1 MREAEETPDGVLT
14 LLQSVLA
21 QQEAA
26 PPPMPM
32 APPMPQGMPP
42 EMMGMP
48 PQGMPPMP
56 PQGMAP
62 PPMGI
67 ESISVDET
75 VMPGMYRGG
84 PVQNFNQGSGAMGV
98 TPANDAFAAYPSD
111 VVEEAQRRVRHMVD
125 GGMVQNYNQGG
136 VVQHFQDGSTP
147 PLGVEL
153 PGTRGFAPA
162 QREDAGDYISSILG
176 QQSAVVPDLQTAMT
190 NEAAILESLG
200 LGTSKEDRQAEA
212 LFKLGQAGFRFA
224 GNVGANGPMQGSTAA
239 RLSQVLDPLSSD
251 IGDIAAERNKE
262 QTSLKMLGYQG
273 AKAEID
279 AAKASNAALAK
290 SKVDVALKVGEMP
303 RLSAKEI
310 ELNFLREAGLTD
322 AQIIE
327 RQYPGKTLTG
337 SAGDIEALKAMGYDN
352 ERIVELLFSS
362 KSSTFSEQKAFLE
375 GLGLPSDELAD
386 RLGLGLPEEKQPT
399 AIQVKVTMMED
410 AGFSPK
416 EILDRIAPPDTPSAF
431 REQLDLL
438 VADGWTQTSA
448 LNLLIGDK
456 STARDQR
463 IEDIMKASGK
473 TRDEVVLALEKEIRV
488 DPQTGVFNV
497 YDSLTGELTPLIADW
512 SSVSGAN
519 APRVTVPPL
528 STENIIPLIREG
540 EGVGIKASLANTIN
554 STIGQFMPEGWE
566 FDSEREAS
574 ERIGAIN
581 VAINE
586 AFTGG
591 GRSPVITLK
600 KLQELF
606 PTPREAW
613 LNPRDASTKF
623 VTSAGYL
630 AQVYADDLRGSNDPN
645 LGRKG
650 MQDLAVRAEGML
662 NALQLIVTPETLTE
676 IVAAA
681 NNGVSASDQFNTMT
695 AAEITAITPEQRLA
709 MTPLQLAAFYDRS
722 EALLGE
728 N

>member
-1 MREAEETPDGVLT
+1 
-14 LLQSVLA
+14 
-21 QQEAA
+21 
-26 PPPMPM
+26 
-32 APPMPQGMPP
+32 
-42 EMMGMP
+42 
-48 PQGMPPMP
+48 
-56 PQGMAP
+56 
-62 PPMGI
+62 
-67 ESISVDET
+67 
-75 VMPGMYRGG
+75 
-84 PVQNFNQGSGAMGV
+84 
-98 TPANDAFAAYPSD
+98 
-111 VVEEAQRRVRHMVD
+111 MVD

-279 AAKASNAALAK
+279 AVKASNAALAK

-303 RLSAKEI
+303 NLSAKEI

-512 SSVSGAN
+512 SGVPGAN
-519 APRVTVPPL
+519 AQRVTAPPIDQG
-528 STENIIPLIREG
+528 SINPLISEG
-540 EGVGIKASLANTIN
+540 QGTGLFVALADKFN
-554 STIGQFMPEGWE
+554 STIGQVFPGMQFE
-566 FDSEREAS
+566 SERAAAGK
-574 ERIGAIN
+574 IGAIN

-591 GRSPVITLK
+591 GRSPVITLR
-600 KLQELF
+600 KLEELM
-606 PTPREAW
+606 PTPRDAF
-613 LNPRDASTKF
+613 LNPEDATAKYIST
-623 VTSAGYL
+623 AGYL
-630 AQVYADDLRGSNDPN
+630 AQVYADDLKGSNDPT
-645 LGRKG
+645 LGGSG
-650 MQDLAVRAEGML
+650 MQKLAARAEGML
-662 NALQLIVTPETLTE
+662 NALQLLVTPDTLDE

-681 NNGVSASDQFNTMT
+681 NSGVSANDQFNTMT
-695 AAEITAITPEQRLA
+695 AAEITAITPDQRLA

-722 EALLGE
+722 EALLGG